1 MKISKHTE
9 LINKNGVLYLKD
21 YNSFVASYN
30 IYFAYFK
37 LGKKWNYSVTTL
49 KSIINFIAEFVE
61 VPEIRKINKEED
73 KKKYIETLIKNKIV
87 LVDNLEEEFY
97 K

>member
-87 LVDNLEEEFY
+87 LVDNIEEEFY